1 MRSCGSPRELWIR
14 TPLIPGATLS
24 DENLLGIGA
33 FIAQHCNGLVS
44 RWELCAFNNL
54 AGDKYRRLGSRW
66 RFEGE
71 ELLSA
76 EALERSEQ
84 IARRSGVD
92 PAIVLATGRTRF
104 FCDPA
109 PSAPEQEAS

>member
-1 MRSCGSPRELWIR
+1 MRACGSPRELWIR

-24 DENLLGIGA
+24 DENLLGLGA
-33 FIAQHCNGLVS
+33 FIAQHCAGLVS

-71 ELLSA
+71 ALLSA
-76 EALERSEQ
+76 EVLERSEQ
-84 IARRSGVD
+84 VARRSGVD
-92 PAIVLATGRTRF
+92 PAVVVATGRTRF
-104 FCDPA
+104 LCDPA
-109 PSAPEQEAS
+109 PPALEQEAG